1 MDLKRELLQRNAMD
15 RKTDMTFTVIAKR
28 VTPASQQALEGT
40 VHAVQP
46 MTLRG

>member
-15 RKTDMTFTVIAKR
+15 RKTDMTFTVI